1 MVEGVAFD
9 DPISLTARMTAA
21 ARARE
26 SRRPDRLF
34 DDPWAGALA
43 GPEGVAL
50 MNELEA
56 VASPPGKP
64 AAARDNPYIAIRTRC
79 FDDFLLAAA
88 RNAAIRQ
95 VVLLA
100 AGLDSRA
107 FRLDWPADTRCFELD
122 RADVLHAKDEL
133 LEAAGAVPRCARHVI
148 GADLTGDWSEML
160 LAGGFDAGAPSVWL
174 VEGLTPYLEDG
185 AVRALLARCGD
196 LAARGS
202 RLGIDL
208 ASRGI
213 FDSPWTVNYRQAL
226 ERIGAPWRFG
236 TDEPEALLASAGWE
250 AVVVRPGEPAAS
262 FGRWPYPVPPRGT
275 PGIPSFFIAIATRR

>member
-1 MVEGVAFD
+1 MVERMAFG

-34 DDPWAGALA
+34 DDPWATALA
-43 GPEGVAL
+43 GSEGVAL

-56 VASPPGKP
+56 MAAPPGKE
-64 AAARDNPYIAIRTRC
+64 AAPDNPYIAIRTRY
-79 FDDFLLAAA
+79 FDDFLLAAV
-88 RNAAIRQ
+88 RDAAIRQ
-95 VVLLA
+95 VVVLA

-107 FRLDWPADTRCFELD
+107 FRLDWPAETRCFELD

-160 LAGGFDAGAPSVWL
+160 LAGGFDVGAASVWL
-174 VEGLTPYLEDG
+174 VEGLTPYLEEG
-185 AVRALLARCGD
+185 AVRALLGRCGD
-196 LAARGS
+196 LAVPGS

-208 ASRGI
+208 AGRGI

-236 TDEPEALLASAGWE
+236 TDEPEALLASAGWD
-250 AVVVRPGEPAAS
+250 AVVVRPGEPAAT
-262 FGRWPYPVPPRGT
+262 FGRWPYPVPPRGI
-275 PGIPSFFIAIATRR
+275 PGIPSFFIATATRR

>member
-1 MVEGVAFD
+1 MVFG

-34 DDPWAGALA
+34 DDPWAAALA

-56 VASPPGKP
+56 VAAPPGRQ
-64 AAARDNPYIAIRTRC
+64 AARDNPYIAIRTRY
-79 FDDFLLAAA
+79 FDDFLLATVRDAA
-88 RNAAIRQ
+88 TRQ

-107 FRLDWPADTRCFELD
+107 FRLNWPEGTRCFELD
-122 RADVLHAKDEL
+122 RPDVLHAKDEL

-148 GADLTGDWSEML
+148 GADLTGDWSKAL
-160 LAGGFDAGAPSVWL
+160 LAGGFDGGEPSVWL
-174 VEGLTPYLEDG
+174 VEGLTPYLEEG

-202 RLGIDL
+202 RLGLDL
-208 ASRGI
+208 AGRGI
-213 FDSPWTVNYRQAL
+213 FDSPWTVSYRQAL

-236 TDEPEALLASAGWE
+236 TDEPEALLASAGWD

-262 FGRWPYPVPPRGT
+262 FGRWPYPVPPRGV
-275 PGIPSFFIAIATRR
+275 PGIPSFFIATATRR